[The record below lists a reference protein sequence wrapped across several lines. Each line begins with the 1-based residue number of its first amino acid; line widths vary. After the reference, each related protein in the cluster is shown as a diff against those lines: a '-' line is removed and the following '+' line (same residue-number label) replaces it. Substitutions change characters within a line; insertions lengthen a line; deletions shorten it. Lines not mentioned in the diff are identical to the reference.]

1 MPHNQTTPIGMVLMV
16 TIVNRGQGD
25 RLAAVFTQNGVA
37 FNFLSQGYGTADKK
51 ILNYLGL
58 SETRKDVIFSTLAYQ
73 QALEILKIIN
83 NREFNPEN
91 AGHGIA
97 FCVPINNAALKI
109 ELGGTVMEHPYEH
122 DLIVAITAQGYADEV
137 MDVARAAGATGGTIL
152 KARGAGAQ
160 KAEKFFGVTIQ
171 PEKEFLFIVCKVAM
185 RREIMSAIVAR
196 RGMHTD
202 ANTIVFSLPVSD
214 IAGISFDNPET
225 RLPRR

>member
-1 MPHNQTTPIGMVLMV
+1 MPHNQTALIGMALLV
-16 TIVNRGQGD
+16 TILNRGQGD
-25 RLAAVFTQNGVA
+25 RLAAFFTQNGVA

-58 SETRKDVIFSTLAYQ
+58 GETKKDVLFSTLAYQ
-73 QALEILKIIN
+73 QVPELLKAIN
-83 NREFNPEN
+83 NSEFNLEH

-109 ELGGTVMEHPYEH
+109 EQGGTAMEHPYGH

-137 MDVARAAGATGGTIL
+137 MDVARAAGATGGTIM
-152 KARGAGAQ
+152 KARGAGAE

-171 PEKEFLFIVCKVAM
+171 PEKEFLFIVSKVEM
-185 RREIMSAIVAR
+185 RREIMTAIVAQ

-214 IAGISFDNPET
+214 IAGICFDNPEN
-225 RLPRR
+225 RPPQ

>member
-1 MPHNQTTPIGMVLMV
+1 MPHTQTEPIGMVLMV

-25 RLAAVFTQNGVA
+25 RLASFFTQNGVA

-58 SETRKDVIFSTLAYQ
+58 GETKKDVLFSTLAYPQ
-73 QALEILKIIN
+73 MAGLLQAIN
-83 NREFNPEN
+83 NSEFNLEH
-91 AGHGIA
+91 AGHGIT

-109 ELGGTVMEHPYEH
+109 EQGGTDMEHPYGH

-152 KARGAGAQ
+152 KARGAGAE

-171 PEKEFLFIVCKVAM
+171 PEKEFLFIVSKVEM
-185 RREIMSAIVAR
+185 RRGIMSAIVAQ

-214 IAGISFDNPET
+214 IAGICFDNPET
-225 RLPRR
+225 RPPQ

>member
-1 MPHNQTTPIGMVLMV
+1 MPLNQTQPIGMAMMV

-25 RLAAVFTQNGVA
+25 RLAAFFTQNEVA

-58 SETRKDVIFSTLAYQ
+58 GETKKDVLFSTLAYPQ
-73 QALEILKIIN
+73 VTAILKAVSN
-83 NREFNPEN
+83 SEFNLEH

-109 ELGGTVMEHPYEH
+109 EQGGTGMEHPYEH

-137 MDVARAAGATGGTIL
+137 MDVARAAGATGGTIM
-152 KARGAGAQ
+152 KVRGAGAQ

-171 PEKEFLFIVCKVAM
+171 PEKEFLFIVSKVEQ
-185 RREIMSAIVAR
+185 RREIMSAIVAQ
-196 RGMHTD
+196 RGMHTE

-225 RLPRR
+225 RPPR